1 MVKVFVTQLY
11 LSGIV
16 DRLVVVEESARLHC

>member
-16 DRLVVVEESARLHC
+16 DQLVVVEESARLHC